1 MAKKRQDY
9 WGGGFNPLSVDTI
22 LFELFISLIAQLIIY
37 IKSEKLSNWHENI
50 VKARRKKNIEKKIE
64 QRHNVKIYNY

>member
-1 MAKKRQDY
+1 M
-9 WGGGFNPLSVDTI
+9 SVDTI
-22 LFELFISLIAQLIIY
+22 LVEHFISLIAQLIIY